1 MGVYM
6 NSLHSL
12 TSRYILVPKCIQMLQ
27 HATKCTQM
35 LAIITKATVAEI
47 AGTDSRNRALA
58 FISAS
63 PLVVVI
69 PGADDTSPC
78 II

>member
-1 MGVYM
+1 MRRAEAAGAGTGVGAR
-6 NSLHSL
+6 
-12 TSRYILVPKCIQMLQ
+12 TVFK
-27 HATKCTQM
+27 M